1 MCWCACTASASPA
14 TSSDPGGATAA
25 RSSTSRCAWSPRR
38 GCGAIVY
45 LCGHEGRG
53 IGIAHKL
60 RAYELQDQGLD
71 TVDANLELGLPVDT
85 RDYGIGAAI
94 LHDLGVGRIRL
105 LTNNP
110 AKVSGLT
117 AFGVD
122 VAERVPLVTTVHED
136 NAAYLQTKRDR
147 LGHRYEAD

>member
-1 MCWCACTASASPA
+1 MAPSSTCAATRGAASASPTSCGP
-14 TSSDPGGATAA
+14 TSSRTRDWT
-25 RSSTSRCAWSPRR
+25 RSTPTS
-38 GCGAIVY
+38 
-45 LCGHEGRG
+45 
-53 IGIAHKL
+53 
-60 RAYELQDQGLD
+60 
-71 TVDANLELGLPVDT
+71 ELGLPVDT

-136 NAAYLQTKRDR
+136 NAAYLRTKRER

>member
-1 MCWCACTASASPA
+1 MPHRRRLRFAPLRLRS
-14 TSSDPGGATAA
+14 AA
-25 RSSTSRCAWSPRR
+25 RRVAAVDRRR
-38 GCGAIVY
+38 GHAAPSIY

-60 RAYELQDQGLD
+60 RAYELQDDGFD
-71 TVDANLELGLPVDT
+71 TVDANLELGLPVDV

-136 NAAYLQTKRDR
+136 NAAYLRTKRER
-147 LGHRYEAD
+147 MGHRFEAD